1 MLGQDLVAELQ
12 SRHEVIPLKRGDADI
27 TDAPRITGAIERSRP
42 DVVVHCAAFTA
53 VDDCESQASLAF
65 QVNCEGTRNVAAAC
79 RNAGAG
85 MVYLSTDY
93 VFDGKK
99 PSPYIE
105 TDEPN
110 PINVYG
116 RSKLEGERRVND
128 VMGNTQRA
136 WIVRVSWLFGPLGKN
151 FVRTILERARRGE
164 PLRVVDDQV
173 GAPTYTADAA
183 AKIRLIVEKG
193 APGTYH
199 VTNQGYC
206 SWFGFAREIL
216 RQAAELVKM
225 EPVPLTPMTSQEL
238 RRPARRPRNSRLEN
252 ARLRSEELGFL
263 PSWEDAVSRYLR
275 RAIAA
280 R

>member
-65 QVNCEGTRNVAAAC
+65 QVNGEGTRNVAAAC

-93 VFDGKK
+93 VFDGEK

-183 AKIRLIVEKG
+183 AKIRQIVEKG

-216 RQAAELVKM
+216 RQATELVRV
-225 EPVPLTPMTSQEL
+225 EPVPLTPMTSEQL
-238 RRPARRPRNSRLEN
+238 CRPARRPRNSRLEN

-275 RAIAA
+275 RASAA